1 MEIISRPGAGA
12 GGGKD
17 DASRPAVNGKC
28 HPLVMPI
35 TTALG
40 HLPALTALHLYA
52 FCSDIRGRTALISRR
67 QRKRPSL
74 PKPPCTLPTRSMH
87 ALTGCTPLG
96 ASCSPSTLGR
106 SAVGRGEKV
115 CGSFPERL
123 EEQSNRSS
131 SPTSSR
137 WELRRGLNPGC
148 PCPGGPLSANLPSA
162 DAWE

>member
-1 MEIISRPGAGA
+1 MLRILHCQREMSPSRDAHHHGIGPPASSDSVTSIRVLQRHQ
-12 GGGKD
+12 GKD
-17 DASRPAVNGKC
+17 SPHFQKAEETSQFTKATV
-28 HPLVMPI
+28 
-35 TTALG
+35 
-40 HLPALTALHLYA
+40 
-52 FCSDIRGRTALISRR
+52 
-67 QRKRPSL
+67 
-74 PKPPCTLPTRSMH
+74 H

-106 SAVGRGEKV
+106 SAVGSGEKV
-115 CGSFPERL
+115 CCSFPERL

-162 DAWE
+162 DARE